1 MIQYFAKPFGG
12 DKKLNLAS
20 LKTKVFELNFD
31 KLVPVPDD
39 LNNLSDVVE
48 NYVQKA
54 ACDKLVEKVK
64 VLILE
69 NLFQKLG
76 VTYTKQL
83 ENEIPYTSRLV
94 KKTDYDANITE
105 IEGKILSNQVLVG
118 YLQILH

>member
-1 MIQYFAKPFGG
+1 MIQYFAKSFGG
-12 DKKLNLAS
+12 DEKLNLAS
-20 LKTKVFELNFD
+20 LKTEVFELNFD

-39 LNNLSDVVE
+39 LSNLSDVVE
-48 NYVQKA
+48 NNVKKA
-54 ACDKLVEKVK
+54 VCDKLVEKVK

-105 IEGKILSNQVLVG
+105 IEDKILSNQVLVG

>member
-1 MIQYFAKPFGG
+1 MIQHFAKPFGG

-31 KLVPVPDD
+31 ILVPVSDD
-39 LNNLSDVVE
+39 LSNLSDVVE
-48 NYVQKA
+48 NNVQKA

>member
-20 LKTKVFELNFD
+20 LKIEVFELNFD

-39 LNNLSDVVE
+39 LSNLSDVVE
-48 NYVQKA
+48 NNVKKA
-54 ACDKLVEKVK
+54 VCDKLVEKVK

-83 ENEIPYTSRLV
+83 ENEIPYTIRLV
-94 KKTDYDANITE
+94 
-105 IEGKILSNQVLVG
+105 
-118 YLQILH
+118 

>member
-12 DKKLNLAS
+12 DEKLNLAS
-20 LKTKVFELNFD
+20 LKTEVFELKFD

-39 LNNLSDVVE
+39 LSNLSDVVE
-48 NYVQKA
+48 NNVKKA
-54 ACDKLVEKVK
+54 VCDKLVEKVK

-105 IEGKILSNQVLVG
+105 IEDKILSNQVLVG
-118 YLQILH
+118 YLKILH

>member
-1 MIQYFAKPFGG
+1 MIQHFAKPFGG
-12 DKKLNLAS
+12 DKKSNLAS
-20 LKTKVFELNFD
+20 LKTEIFELKFD

-39 LNNLSDVVE
+39 LSNLSDVVE
-48 NYVQKA
+48 NNVKKA
-54 ACDKLVEKVK
+54 VCDKLVEKVK

-83 ENEIPYTSRLV
+83 KNEIPYTSRLV

-105 IEGKILSNQVLVG
+105 IEDKILSNQVLVG